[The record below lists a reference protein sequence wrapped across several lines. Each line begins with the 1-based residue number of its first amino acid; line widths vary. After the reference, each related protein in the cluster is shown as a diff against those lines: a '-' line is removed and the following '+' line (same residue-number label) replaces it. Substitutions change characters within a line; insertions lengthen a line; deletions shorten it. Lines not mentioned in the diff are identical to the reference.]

1 MTNYK
6 CIGCGEIK
14 ESESSCSC
22 SNCGYL
28 MFEEPYE
35 RGDKLKSE
43 ILSFVSRLRPL
54 EIEDDHILSYREE
67 KEEGEEKLVRILK
80 VKDDKR
86 FPTIKE
92 LRKFI
97 CSSSKTE
104 KFHERCLETI
114 ENIKRYLSTPYERDY
129 TVSYENLLRIISIY
143 DNVIEEATPKIDVDV
158 KLEEVVFPETKLHYE
173 EFADDTLL
181 QIALDILSSLETL
194 AGKMKTFIKVNNL
207 YGKAY
212 CKEYDL
218 GIKLSKDKNYVAD
231 LGNVLTS
238 INKIVSKKYV
248 VDIFEDGSA
257 EIDEMLKT
265 FWTAIETIMLVP
277 ILKKKSTY
285 NFDNGTCCLDE
296 AIKTEVASILEARYY
311 PLHSALYLETPLD
324 GKSENE
330 LFEIYN
336 QMIEIDHFGLMGVNK
351 NQLLRIGE
359 HEGKLNALIGL
370 APIKESIKKLKA
382 YVVANKDSGNLNL
395 HMCFYGNPG
404 TGKTEVARIIAGIL
418 YENKILPTKKVI
430 EVSRKDLV
438 GEYVGET
445 PGKTEYEIQRAMG
458 GVLFIDEAYSLV
470 PNDAGFDYGNEAIA
484 TLIKA
489 MEDYRGKFCV
499 ILAGYKNEM
508 LSMLSTN
515 PGFKSRIQFE
525 LDFQNYSREEL
536 GEITS
541 LMLTERGY
549 NASETAKSK
558 ILDITDVKRKEPNF
572 ANAREI
578 RNILDQVI
586 MCQNLRAA
594 SNEDRDI
601 GLVDVNRYI
610 SDAHISLPTSG
621 EGVAAKIMTAD
632 EELEELV
639 GLGTVKRMVKKIR
652 AYAKRNKSTEGFNV
666 HMCFH
671 GNPGTGTTEVARIL
685 SRILYDAEVL
695 PEAKLLETDAH
706 GLIGKYVGE
715 TAPKTEAKINDSLG
729 GVLFIDEAYALT
741 DNTTGNGG
749 VSNYGDEAISVLLKR
764 MEDDRGRFCVIL
776 AGYREEMQRMI
787 SSNPGLASRI
797 QFTLEF
803 PDYTREELSEI
814 LIRFAAKRGYLVDE
828 SARERILDI
837 TEYFRTQP
845 NFANARTI
853 RNILDQVIM
862 NQNLRTE
869 DEEDN
874 SEIILEDVE
883 DYIADEK
890 ITFES
895 SPKRKIGF

>member
-22 SNCGYL
+22 QSCGYL

-35 RGDKLKSE
+35 RVDKLKSE

-54 EIEDDHILSYREE
+54 KIEDFHILSYREE
-67 KEEGEEKLVRILK
+67 KKEGEEKPVRILK
-80 VKDDKR
+80 EKDDER

-129 TVSYENLLRIISIY
+129 TVSYENLLRTISIY
-143 DNVIEEATPKIDVDV
+143 DKAIEEAIPKIDVDV
-158 KLEEVVFPETKLHYE
+158 KLEEVVFPKTKLHYE
-173 EFADDTLL
+173 EFADETLL

-238 INKIVSKKYV
+238 LNKIVSKKYV

-257 EIDEMLKT
+257 EIDEMLKM
-265 FWTAIETIMLVP
+265 FWTAIETVMLVP

-296 AIKTEVASILEARYY
+296 AVKTEVSSILDARYY

-324 GKSENE
+324 GKSEKE

-336 QMIEIDHFGLMGVNK
+336 QMIEIDTFGLMGVNK

-359 HEGKLNALIGL
+359 HEEKLNALIGL

-382 YVVANKDSGNLNL
+382 YVIANKDSDNINL

-418 YENKILPTKKVI
+418 YENKILPTKNVI

-445 PGKTEYEIQRAMG
+445 PRKTEHVIKRAMG

-470 PNDAGFDYGNEAIA
+470 PKDAGFDYGNEAIA

-489 MEDYRGKFCV
+489 MEDYRGMFCV

-525 LDFQNYSREEL
+525 LDFPNYSREEL
-536 GEITS
+536 GQITD
-541 LMLTERGY
+541 LMISERGY
-549 NASETAKSK
+549 TLSEIAKSK

-594 SNEDRDI
+594 SNERDI
-601 GLVDVNRYI
+601 GLIDVNRYI
-610 SDAHISLPTSG
+610 SDAHISLPISG

-632 EELEELV
+632 EELEALV
-639 GLGTVKRMVKKIR
+639 GLDTVKRMVKKIR
-652 AYAKRNKSTEGFNV
+652 AYAKRNKSMEGFNV

-671 GNPGTGTTEVARIL
+671 GNPGTGKTEVARIL

-695 PEAKLLETDAH
+695 PEAKLIETDAH
-706 GLIGKYVGE
+706 GLIGKCVGE

-764 MEDDRGRFCVIL
+764 MEDDRGRFCVVL

-814 LIRFAAKRGYLVDE
+814 LVRFAAKRGYSVDE
-828 SARERILDI
+828 AARERILDI

-869 DEEDN
+869 DDVDN
-874 SEIILEDVE
+874 YIIVLSDVE
-883 DYIADEK
+883 DYIMDEK
-890 ITFES
+890 ITLGIS
-895 SPKRKIGF
+895 KKKTIGFC

>member
-14 ESESSCSC
+14 ESETSCSC

-35 RGDKLKSE
+35 RLDKLKSE

-54 EIEDDHILSYREE
+54 EIEDYHILSYREE

-80 VKDDKR
+80 EKDDKR

-143 DNVIEEATPKIDVDV
+143 DKVIEEATPTIDVEV
-158 KLEEVVFPETKLHYE
+158 KLGEVVLPETKLHYE
-173 EFADDTLL
+173 EVADETLL
-181 QIALDILSSLETL
+181 EIALDILSSLETL

-238 INKIVSKKYV
+238 LNKMVSKKYV
-248 VDIFEDGSA
+248 VDIFEDGTA
-257 EIDEMLKT
+257 EIDEMLKA
-265 FWTAIETIMLVP
+265 FWTAIETVMLVP

-382 YVVANKDSGNLNL
+382 YVVANKDSDNINH

-418 YENKILPTKKVI
+418 YENKILPTKNVI

-445 PGKTEYEIQRAMG
+445 PGKTEYVIKRAMG

-470 PNDAGFDYGNEAIA
+470 PKDAGFDYGNEAIA

-499 ILAGYKNEM
+499 VFAGYKNQTM
-508 LSMLSTN
+508 FSTN

-525 LDFQNYSREEL
+525 LDFPNYSRDEL
-536 GEITS
+536 GEITK
-541 LMLTERGY
+541 LMLDARGY
-549 NASETAKSK
+549 NASDSAVSK
-558 ILDITDVKRKEPNF
+558 ILDITDVKRKEANF
-572 ANAREI
+572 ANAREV

-601 GLVDVNRYI
+601 GLIDVNRYI
-610 SDAHISLPTSG
+610 SDTHINLPTSG
-621 EGVAAKIMTAD
+621 EGGAAKIMTAD
-632 EELEELV
+632 EELEALV
-639 GLGTVKRMVKKIR
+639 GLDSVKRMVKKIR
-652 AYAKRNKSTEGFNV
+652 AYAKRNKNTEDFNV

-671 GNPGTGTTEVARIL
+671 GNPGTGKTEVARIL

-695 PEAKLLETDAH
+695 PEAKLVETDAH

-715 TAPKTEAKINDSLG
+715 TAPKTEAKVNDSLG

-741 DNTTGNGG
+741 DNTAGNSGA
-749 VSNYGDEAISVLLKR
+749 SNYGDEAISVLLKR
-764 MEDDRGRFCVIL
+764 MEDDRGRFCVIF

-787 SSNPGLASRI
+787 SSNPGLVSRI

-814 LIRFAAKRGYLVDE
+814 LVRFTAKRGYSVDE

-874 SEIILEDVE
+874 SVIVLDDVQ

-890 ITFES
+890 IKFVS